1 MQCEYCN
8 KTFSTKGSLKTHQLT
23 AKYCIRAQ
31 PGNQQAEV
39 SFTCQGCNKEY
50 SRRERFLTHQDQCV
64 PYARLKAVE
73 ETRHQIELEKQEEA
87 AEIQR
92 QKAEQDKE
100 IQRQKAE
107 QDTQIHELQLKIA
120 EHNGIISA
128 QAQQNASSSVAPQR
142 CTDEVFNCQ
151 LKIGND
157 TILQVPMRGDGYV
170 NATALCKA
178 GGKLFND
185 YSRGKQTQAYV
196 RALESDTGVPD
207 SKLIQIKKGGNA
219 QSQGTWV
226 HPHVATHL
234 AQWISPEFAV
244 QVNKWVFELL
254 TTGSAEVDSNVS
266 ITDGTEDL
274 YSNRLSED
282 FRPFEG
288 KDVFYIGVFN
298 PDPEK
303 LESEIGEGCECFKF
317 GVTHNIKTRRQ
328 SHRNNLSGFRLI
340 YLYDCGDGYR
350 RSLLESRMSEMV
362 EDRGIKL
369 NYDNNKEMFTADPVQ
384 YNELL
389 ERIKETELS
398 PREEIADTSISRN
411 ESYLRE
417 LEIEDRKHE
426 REQNNI
432 ALKSDNERKIVEEQ
446 SRMRANELETQSRM
460 RANELEKEIEKMKL
474 SNESKVLDN
483 EHKRAELELQN
494 RATDLRIQ
502 EKKLDLELLKTK
514 AKLGLA
520 IQ

>member
-39 SFTCQGCNKEY
+39 SFTCRGCNKEY

-92 QKAEQDKE
+92 QKAEK
-100 IQRQKAE
+100 
-107 QDTQIHELQLKIA
+107 DTQIHELQLKIA

-128 QAQQNASSSVAPQR
+128 QAQQNGSSSVAPQR
-142 CTDEVFNCQ
+142 CTDEVFSCQ
-151 LKIGND
+151 LRIGND
-157 TILQVPMRGDGYV
+157 TTLQVPMRGDGYV
-170 NATALCKA
+170 NATELCKA
-178 GGKLFND
+178 GGKQLGHYRENN
-185 YSRGKQTQAYV
+185 QTKAYV
-196 RALESDTGVPD
+196 QALESDVGIPM
-207 SKLIQIKKGGNA
+207 SKLFQIKKGGNA
-219 QSQGTWV
+219 ESQGTWV
-226 HPHVATHL
+226 HPQVATHL

-254 TTGSAEVDSNVS
+254 TTGSAEVGSNVS
-266 ITDGTEDL
+266 ITDGPEDL

-298 PDPEK
+298 PDPGK

-340 YLYDCGDGYR
+340 HLYDCGDGYR

-362 EDRGIKL
+362 EDRGLKL
-369 NYDNNKEMFTADPVQ
+369 NYDSNKEMFTANPTQ

-398 PREEIADTSISRN
+398 PREETTDASVSRN
-411 ESYLRE
+411 ESCLRE

-426 REQNNI
+426 REQKNI

-446 SRMRANELETQSRM
+446 SRL

-474 SNESKVLDN
+474 SNESKVLEN
-483 EHKRAELELQN
+483 EHKRTELELQN

-502 EKKLDLELLKTK
+502 EKRLDLELLKTK
-514 AKLGLA
+514 AQLGLA

>member
-1 MQCEYCN
+1 MQCEFCN
-8 KTFSTKGSLKTHQLT
+8 KEFSTKGSLKTHQLT

-64 PYARLKAVE
+64 PYARLKAAE
-73 ETRHQIELEKQEEA
+73 ETRRQIELEKQEET

-92 QKAEQDKE
+92 HDAEKDK
-100 IQRQKAE
+100 
-107 QDTQIHELQLKIA
+107 QIHELQLKIA
-120 EHNGIISA
+120 ETNGIISA

-157 TILQVPMRGDGYV
+157 TILQIPMRGDGYV

-185 YSRGKQTQAYV
+185 YSRCKQTQAYV
-196 RALESDTGVPD
+196 QALEDNTRITALR
-207 SKLIQIKKGGNA
+207 LIESKKGKNG
-219 QSQGTWV
+219 GTWV
-226 HPHVATHL
+226 HPQVATHL

-369 NYDNNKEMFTADPVQ
+369 NYDNNKEMFTANPTQ

-389 ERIKETELS
+389 ERIKETVLS

-446 SRMRANELETQSRM
+446 SRMRANELE
-460 RANELEKEIEKMKL
+460 KEIEKMKL

-483 EHKRAELELQN
+483 ESKVLDNEHKRAEL
-494 RATDLRIQ
+494 DLRIQ

-514 AKLGLA
+514 AQLGLA